1 MFARILFLFSLLAV
15 ASTSQAGR
23 VQTLFQAEVDAAG
36 RDTVSRDAALS
47 VALGE
52 VLVRLTGSTD
62 SLQTPEAHGLLKKPG
77 RFVEQFRFRESA
89 ADASRPEQLS
99 LWVQFD
105 GVALAREV
113 RAAGLPYWGRERPD
127 LLLWLAIDNRGQ
139 RYLMSE
145 TYEPGATNARAAGKR
160 HGLPLTLPLMD
171 LEDQRAIQFTDVW
184 GGFMGTIAT
193 ASRRYRPQ
201 VVLTG
206 RLERSGASG
215 DWRTAWQLTDGGNSQ
230 SWKGHADSLH
240 DAVDAGLGD
249 AAEWLAVRYAVVSA
263 ESGMW
268 SLVVEEISNLE
279 DYARVSAYLG
289 SLSPV
294 EKVNV
299 LRAED
304 REVEFSLKLSADA
317 SSLQQLITLGRVL
330 QPIEA
335 EDAPWRYRLNP

>member
-15 ASTSQAGR
+15 ATISQAGR
-23 VQTLFQAEVDAAG
+23 VHTLFQAEVDAAG
-36 RDTVSRDAALS
+36 RDTASRDAALAL
-47 VALGE
+47 ALGE
-52 VLVRLTGSTD
+52 VLVRLTGNTD
-62 SLQTPEAHGLLKKPG
+62 SLQTPEALALLKEPG

-89 ADASRPEQLS
+89 ADADRPEQLS

-113 RAAGLPYWGRERPD
+113 RAAGLPYWGHERPD
-127 LLLWLAIDNRGQ
+127 VLLWLAIDDRGR

-145 TYEPGATNARAAGKR
+145 TVEPGATRARAAGR
-160 HGLPLTLPLMD
+160 HYGLPLTLPLMD
-171 LEDQRAIQFTDVW
+171 LEDQRTIQFTDVW
-184 GGFMGTIAT
+184 GGFTGTISA

-201 VVLTG
+201 VILTG
-206 RLERSGASG
+206 RLERRGTSGE
-215 DWRTAWQLTDGGNSQ
+215 WRATWQLTDGKNSQ
-230 SWKGHADSLH
+230 SWRGHANSMQ
-240 DAVDAGLGD
+240 DAVNAGLGD
-249 AAEWLAVRYAVVSA
+249 TAEWLAVRYAVVSG
-263 ESGMW
+263 ESGLQ
-268 SLVVEEISNLE
+268 SLVVEGIASLE

-304 REVEFSLKLSADA
+304 REVEFSLRLSADA
-317 SSLQQLITLGRVL
+317 GSLQRLITLGRVL

-335 EDAPWRYRLNP
+335 DVPWHYRLSP

>member
-1 MFARILFLFSLLAV
+1 MFARILFLFALLAA
-15 ASTSQAGR
+15 ASPLQAGR

-36 RDTVSRDAALS
+36 RDTASRDAALS
-47 VALGE
+47 LALEE
-52 VLVRLTGSTD
+52 VLLRLTGSTD
-62 SLQTPEAHGLLKKPG
+62 SLATPEAQGLLKKPG
-77 RFVEQFRFRESA
+77 RFVEQFRFRETS
-89 ADASRPEQLS
+89 ADAGRPEQLS

-127 LLLWLAIDNRGQ
+127 LLLWLAIDDRGQ

-145 TYEPGATNARAAGKR
+145 TVEPGATNARAAGR
-160 HGLPLTLPLMD
+160 HHGLPLTLPLMD

-184 GGFMGTIAT
+184 GGFMGTVAA

-206 RLERSGASG
+206 RLERRSASG
-215 DWRTAWQLTDGGNSQ
+215 DWRTAWQLTDGNNSQ
-230 SWKGHADSLH
+230 SWKGHAASL
-240 DAVDAGLGD
+240 DEAVDRGLGD
-249 AAEWLAVRYAVVSA
+249 AAEWLAVRYAVVSGD
-263 ESGMW
+263 SGMH
-268 SLVVEEISNLE
+268 SLVVEEVSSLE

-294 EKVNV
+294 DKINV

-304 REVEFSLKLSADA
+304 REVEFSLKLSADV

-335 EDAPWRYRLNP
+335 DVPWRYRLNP

>member
-1 MFARILFLFSLLAV
+1 MFARILILFFLLV
-15 ASTSQAGR
+15 AASASQAGR

-36 RDTVSRDAALS
+36 RDTASRDAALS
-47 VALGE
+47 VALAE
-52 VLVRLTGSTD
+52 VLARLTGSSD
-62 SLQTPEAHGLLKKPG
+62 NLRTPEANDLLKQPG
-77 RFVEQFRFRESA
+77 RFVEQFRFREA
-89 ADASRPEQLS
+89 PADARRSKRLS

-127 LLLWLAIDNRGQ
+127 LLLWLAIDDRGQ

-145 TYEPGATNARAAGKR
+145 TVEPGATAARAAGKQ
-160 HGLPLTLPLMD
+160 HGLPLTLPLID

-184 GGFMGTIAT
+184 GAFTGTIAT

-206 RLERSGASG
+206 RLERSSTSG
-215 DWRTAWQLTDGGNSQ
+215 EWRTAWQLMDGANSQ
-230 SWKGHADSLH
+230 SWKGHADSLD
-240 DAVDAGLGD
+240 DALDAGLGD
-249 AAEWLAVRYAVVSA
+249 AAEWLAVRYAVVA
-263 ESGMW
+263 GDSGMR
-268 SLVVEEISNLE
+268 SLVVEEISSLE

-294 EKVNV
+294 DKVSV

-304 REVEFSLKLSADA
+304 REVEFNLKLSAEA
-317 SSLQQLITLGRVL
+317 SSLQQLIALGRVL
-330 QPIEA
+330 QPI
-335 EDAPWRYRLNP
+335 DTDTPWRYRLNP